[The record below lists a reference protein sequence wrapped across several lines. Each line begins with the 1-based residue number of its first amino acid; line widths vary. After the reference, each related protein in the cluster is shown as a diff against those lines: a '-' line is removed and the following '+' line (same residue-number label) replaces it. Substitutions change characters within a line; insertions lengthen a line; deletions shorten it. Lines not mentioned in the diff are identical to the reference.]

1 MRSRAGMNVI
11 VVEAGGPYRCSGAI
25 ELCDSDGQVIA
36 PHREAQLCRCGL
48 SQEKPVCDGSH
59 ARLESLRESL
69 HAGEVVSAAA
79 DGRLRVRTRR
89 DGPLKLDGPCEVRA
103 EDGTVLMRGVE
114 TALCRCGQSK
124 RKPFCDGTHRQTGF
138 KAA

>member
-1 MRSRAGMNVI
+1 MNVI
-11 VVEAGGPYRCSGAI
+11 VVESGGPYRCSGAI

-36 PHREAQLCRCGL
+36 PHREARLCRCGL

-79 DGRLRVRTRR
+79 DGKLRVRTRR

>member
-1 MRSRAGMNVI
+1 MNVI

-36 PHREAQLCRCGL
+36 LRREARLCRCGL
-48 SQEKPVCDGSH
+48 SREKPLCDGSH
-59 ARLESLRESL
+59 ARLDCLRESL
-69 HAGEVVSAAA
+69 HVGEVEPAVA
-79 DGRLRVRTRR
+79 DGTLRVRPRK

-103 EDGTVLMRGVE
+103 EDGTVLMRGAE

-124 RKPFCDGTHRQTGF
+124 RKPFCDGTHRQSGF
-138 KAA
+138 EAAQ